1 MYISKKEQLLYYF
14 RTVYFWRRKMNILNH
29 YKTKNLII
37 MQQRYK
43 RYLNMRLGY
52 CKDFKLNRIGIF
64 KELPDDVLI
73 LQDYVNQIVLRTM
86 YIHEDIY
93 LHSIYIKYP
102 ELFEY

>member
-1 MYISKKEQLLYYF
+1 
-14 RTVYFWRRKMNILNH
+14 MNILSR

-43 RYLNMRLGY
+43 RYLNKSRGY
-52 CKDFKLNRIGIF
+52 CKDFRLNHAGIF
-64 KELPDDVLI
+64 KELPDDILVLE
-73 LQDYVNQIVLRTM
+73 DYVDQIALRTM
-86 YIHEDIY
+86 CIHEDII

>member
-1 MYISKKEQLLYYF
+1 
-14 RTVYFWRRKMNILNH
+14 MNIINN
-29 YKTKNLII
+29 YGTNNCII

-43 RYLNMRLGY
+43 RYLNKSRGY
-52 CKDFKLNRIGIF
+52 CKDFRLNHIGIF

-73 LQDYVNQIVLRTM
+73 LQDYVDQISLRMM
-86 YIHEDIY
+86 YIHEDIV